1 MDAAGALIRALA
13 ERLRGLPELAV
24 VAHAVEADRVR
35 PSAPPPALTV
45 AEQSSADWSTKTE
58 IGREVVLRLIA
69 HDRPDRLDRAR
80 DLLATAERAMG
91 EGVEVPGWRLVSLVR
106 LRGAAAGGGPG
117 GVQGGAGASGAEARA
132 AGPATAARALA
143 EWRARLIAPPN

>member
-1 MDAAGALIRALA
+1 MTDAAGALIRALA

-24 VAHAVEADRVR
+24 VAHAVEAGRIR

-58 IGREVVLRLIA
+58 VGREVVVRLIA

-91 EGVEVPGWRLVSLVR
+91 EGFEVPGWRLVSLVR

-117 GVQGGAGASGAEARA
+117 AGSERGSE
-132 AGPATAARALA
+132 GPATAARALA